1 MDEVQYQYAA
11 ILRSGWWLERKL
23 MVVSV
28 EVVLWKMLIL
38 RQVGLLVIERS
49 RKLMLFADSIVG
61 LRWKISLRCLK

>member
-1 MDEVQYQYAA
+1 VDEVQYQYAA

-38 RQVGLLVIERS
+38 RQVVLLVIERS